1 MDKGGQG
8 QTHKNT
14 RTRQHLHQFAL
25 KSFQPFI
32 RYCSG
37 RMDRKLNLIIINKS
51 KIKVYVSCSLIK
63 LSGHTTGAATKEQL
77 IKLIRSKY
85 E

>member
-14 RTRQHLHQFAL
+14 RTRKHLHQVPL
-25 KSFQPFI
+25 KSFQPFL

-37 RMDRKLNLIIINKS
+37 RMDRQLNLMKIINKS
-51 KIKVYVSCSLIK
+51 KIKGVSK
-63 LSGHTTGAATKEQL
+63 L
-77 IKLIRSKY
+77 
-85 E
+85 

>member
-14 RTRQHLHQFAL
+14 TLPKTTKHLHHVPL
-25 KSFQPFI
+25 KIFQPFL

-37 RMDRKLNLIIINKS
+37 RMERQLNLMKIINKS
-51 KIKVYVSCSLIK
+51 KIEGVSK
-63 LSGHTTGAATKEQL
+63 L
-77 IKLIRSKY
+77 
-85 E
+85 